1 MGDKGELEKE
11 LRRLRWQLL
20 SGACL
25 SLLGVMY
32 LINWADPDL
41 ATARLLGPASRSSAS
56 SSWCQRSAGGS
67 IYAASSKTLTRTGT
81 GEPDSLQP
89 PTSATDAATHT
100 TE

>member
-41 ATARLLGPASRSSAS
+41 AAARLLGPACSILGVLLVVSAIRGRQHLRRKLEDPNQD
-56 SSWCQRSAGGS
+56 WNRGA
-67 IYAASSKTLTRTGT
+67 
-81 GEPDSLQP
+81 
-89 PTSATDAATHT
+89 
-100 TE
+100 